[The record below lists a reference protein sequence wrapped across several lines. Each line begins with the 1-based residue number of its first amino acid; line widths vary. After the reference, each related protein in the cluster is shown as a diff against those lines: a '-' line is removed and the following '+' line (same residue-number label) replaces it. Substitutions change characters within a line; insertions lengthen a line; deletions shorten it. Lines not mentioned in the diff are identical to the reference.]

1 MMIAVTGN
9 NIADVSTSERLCRT
23 LPHDF
28 DLSLT
33 VNGSIPEEPAAPA
46 QSRPEHEVLS
56 TEDSSYE
63 SAEDIPN
70 GFADIKT
77 VTAFDD
83 VVSKQVEAVSMSER
97 LSSVWKHL
105 VSVAAGVLLLVT
117 VVIVAWI
124 NVAADYSINQN
135 E

>member
-1 MMIAVTGN
+1 MIAVTGN
-9 NIADVSTSERLCRT
+9 NIADVSTSERLSRT

-33 VNGSIPEEPAAPA
+33 ANGSIPEEPAAPA
-46 QSRPEHEVLS
+46 QSRPEHDVLS

-105 VSVAAGVLLLVT
+105 VSIAAGVLLLVT
-117 VVIVAWI
+117 VVVVAWI